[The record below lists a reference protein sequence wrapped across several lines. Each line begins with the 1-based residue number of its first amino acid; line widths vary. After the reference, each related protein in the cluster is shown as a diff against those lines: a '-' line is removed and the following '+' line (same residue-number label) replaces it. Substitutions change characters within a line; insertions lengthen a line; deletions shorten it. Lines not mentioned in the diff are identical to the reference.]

1 MTAEVGRISFSPIAT
16 TVITRSLDVFNNI
29 HEASYVGNYQ
39 CVFTV
44 SSNPCEENLACPH
57 RAGVLETAAAFKA
70 DFMRRRF
77 KIPIPGSWP
86 ILRSLLSRTNPS
98 RLPRTEKRLDRS
110 SDSGHG
116 YGFSL
121 SMTEHRSLPISPSP
135 LIPLCSLSP
144 SDSSVIDAKFPAHD
158 DTCLVRKGLRED
170 GSCVKSLLLQISI
183 EYVLVVL
190 QNSGRIVGKWSLG

>member
-110 SDSGHG
+110 STQDTATVFLSRWPSIDPFPSHPLLL
-116 YGFSL
+116 FLSAAFPRPIARL
-121 SMTEHRSLPISPSP
+121 SMLSSPRTMI
-135 LIPLCSLSP
+135 LA
-144 SDSSVIDAKFPAHD
+144 SSERV
-158 DTCLVRKGLRED
+158 
-170 GSCVKSLLLQISI
+170 
-183 EYVLVVL
+183 
-190 QNSGRIVGKWSLG
+190 

>member
-1 MTAEVGRISFSPIAT
+1 MCIHRFLE
-16 TVITRSLDVFNNI
+16 SLRG
-29 HEASYVGNYQ
+29 ER
-39 CVFTV
+39 
-44 SSNPCEENLACPH
+44 LACPH
-57 RAGVLETAAAFKA
+57 RAAVLETAVAFKA

-86 ILRSLLSRTNPS
+86 ILRSSFRAQTHRDYREQKRGS
-98 RLPRTEKRLDRS
+98 TEARLGTRLRF
-110 SDSGHG
+110 
-116 YGFSL
+116 FSL

-144 SDSSVIDAKFPAHD
+144 PDSPVIDAKFPAHD
-158 DTCLVRKGLRED
+158 DTCHVRKGLRED

-190 QNSGRIVGKWSLG
+190 QNSVELLL